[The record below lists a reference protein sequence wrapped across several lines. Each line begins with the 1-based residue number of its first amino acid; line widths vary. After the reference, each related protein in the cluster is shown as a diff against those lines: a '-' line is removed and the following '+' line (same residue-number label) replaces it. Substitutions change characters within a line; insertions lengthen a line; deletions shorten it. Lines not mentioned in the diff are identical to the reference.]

1 MDGAE
6 FTELYYTD
14 DGVLT
19 MGVAISH
26 EEPKVDAVSDI
37 LERLIR
43 AKVNIKG
50 REAEI
55 QAPGFDLNT
64 LG

>member
-1 MDGAE
+1 
-6 FTELYYTD
+6 
-14 DGVLT
+14 

-26 EEPKVDAVSDI
+26 DEPKLDPISDT

-43 AKVNIKG
+43 AKVNLVG

-55 QAPGFDLNT
+55 EAPGFDLDG
-64 LG
+64 LA